1 MMATRI
7 GKLSIRWPSALHAVA
22 AAARVG
28 LVALAIAVLGVTPAR
43 AGVADPTLLPVA
55 TTSQVPLTSAYNG
68 LGVPSMAAGTSYADP
83 TTHAKIYKLT
93 SGSYP
98 VASAHWGHDYA
109 DGGDEISLP
118 YNGSTRAVLVHQN
131 ANSGGPYFLVDFTP
145 GVGVSNPRQLTG
157 PLAPWID
164 LAFTFSNNPA
174 TPYYAY
180 VASGGGSGGGTI
192 RRFDIRTMT
201 EAPGNGWPKTD
212 IDPVWLHQSEND
224 GLFTWL
230 RGANGRT
237 AVGYEPS
244 TGTLKAYTNAGL
256 NEPRIDRAGRYI
268 GLAFDSPWGANYIW
282 DWNTNTITWTTPG
295 DPGPAFG
302 HVASLRRRWLGVDW
316 NLSFPDEFSMWT
328 SDVPNSLVHIG
339 GPAPGTLVHGSGNW
353 IQHPADLNDQ
363 WAAFLT
369 YGALQ
374 PTGAAWLAPGGI
386 VLITP
391 NGQRRLLGHSYNTT
405 SDYNYLSFAKFSSDG
420 QYLIFTSDMNGTGRS
435 DVFLAEL
442 PQSGGITPPPST
454 YSLGVLR
461 AGSGAGTVTSAPSGI
476 SCGAT
481 CSATFTS
488 GTAVVLTA
496 TPDSSSTLASWSGCG
511 SVLGAQCSVTL
522 TSAKTVTATFQPL
535 SARLTISKTG
545 TGTGTVTSPTGISCG
560 TVCSQDLTR
569 GTTVTLTAT
578 AATGSTYTGWS
589 GGGCGGT
596 GTCAVQLMADTTITA
611 TFGGAASTDTT
622 RPTASITAPA
632 AGQSVSGTVTV
643 TASATDNVGVV
654 GVQFKLDGGNLGA
667 EVATAPYA
675 VSWNTTTAAAGTHAL
690 TAVARDAAG
699 NTTTSASVSVTVGSG
714 TVASSGL
721 VGYWKFDDASGTTA
735 TDSSGAGN
743 TGTLVNGPTWTTGK
757 VGSALAFDG
766 LSEYVNVPS
775 TAALNAFP
783 LTVAVWLKTST
794 ASGVRGVVTKYTGGA
809 YNGYDVFLSNGNL
822 CAWYIRDTANFVYDG
837 SGCPF
842 NVAGYNDNQ
851 WHHVVYVVDAAG
863 GRLYVDGVQ
872 KGSLGWTGSA
882 GAPTTTQP
890 VQIGR
895 YPGAFGGAEYFP
907 GLLDDVRIYNTALS
921 TSDVLALSTAATS
934 SGAGEPITWTNL
946 VNVTATG
953 NSLAKTGGCDGCA
966 DAGANSLQSIGS
978 IGGYVAFTAS
988 EPNTLRILGLT
999 GNVSGTGSNGIK
1011 FGIRLQAGIAEVR
1024 EKGVYKTDT
1033 TFLPGDVFRIQVK
1046 ANKVVTY
1053 HKNGTLFYTSTL
1065 AASFPLRVDTSLNSL
1080 GATLDKV
1087 VFSKTP

>member
-1 MMATRI
+1 MATRI
-7 GKLSIRWPSALHAVA
+7 GKLSIRRPSALHAVA

-28 LVALAIAVLGVTPAR
+28 LVALAIAILGVTPAR
-43 AGVADPTLLPVA
+43 AGVPDPTLLPVA
-55 TTSQVPLTSAYNG
+55 TTSQAPLTSAYNA

-83 TTHAKIYKLT
+83 TTHVKIYKLT

-98 VASAHWGHDYA
+98 VASGHWGHDYP
-109 DGGDEISLP
+109 DGGDEVSLP

-131 ANSGGPYFLVDFTP
+131 GGTGGPYFLVDFTP
-145 GVGVSNPRQLTG
+145 GAGVSNPRQLTG
-157 PLAPWID
+157 TLAPWID
-164 LAFTFSNNPA
+164 LAFSFSNNPA

-201 EAPGNGWPKTD
+201 EAPGNGWPRTD
-212 IDPVWLHQSEND
+212 IDPIWLHQSEND

-230 RGANGRT
+230 RGANGHT

-244 TGTLKAYTNAGL
+244 TGTLKTYTNAGL

-268 GLAFDSPWGANYIW
+268 GLAFDNPWGANYIW
-282 DWNTNTITWTTPG
+282 DWNTNTIAWTTPG
-295 DPGPAFG
+295 DPGPDFG

-316 NLSFPDEFSMWT
+316 NLSFPDQFSMWT
-328 SDVPNSLVHIG
+328 SDVPNSLTHIG

-369 YGALQ
+369 YGVLQ
-374 PTGAAWLAPGGI
+374 PTEPAAWLAPGGI
-386 VLITP
+386 ILITP
-391 NGQRRLLGHSYNTT
+391 NGQRRLLGHAYNTT
-405 SDYNYLSFAKFSSDG
+405 SDYTYFSFAKFSSDG
-420 QYLIFTSDMNGTGRS
+420 QYLLFTSDMNGTGRS

-442 PQSGGITPPPST
+442 PQSGGTTPPPST

-461 AGSGAGTVTSAPSGI
+461 AGSGSGTVTSVPSGI

-481 CSATFTS
+481 CSASFTS
-488 GTAVVLTA
+488 GASVVLTA

-511 SVLGAQCSVTL
+511 TVLGAQCTVTL
-522 TSAKTVTATFQPL
+522 TGAQIVTATFQPL
-535 SARLTISKTG
+535 SARLTISKAG

-560 TVCSQDLTR
+560 TVCSQVVNV
-569 GTTVTLTAT
+569 GTTVSLTAA

-589 GGGCGGT
+589 GGGCSGT
-596 GTCAVQLMADTTITA
+596 GTCTAQLMADTTITA
-611 TFGGAASTDTT
+611 TFGGASTDATA
-622 RPTASITAPA
+622 PTASITAPA

-643 TASATDNVGVV
+643 TASASDNTGVV
-654 GVQFKLDGGNLGA
+654 GVQFKLDGANLGA
-667 EVATAPYA
+667 EVTAAPYA
-675 VSWNTTTAAAGTHAL
+675 VSWNTTTAAAGTHTL

-699 NTTTSASVSVTVGSG
+699 NTTTSASVGVTVGSG
-714 TVASSGL
+714 TVASPGL

-735 TDSSGAGN
+735 VDSSGVGN

-757 VGSALAFDG
+757 IGSALAFNG
-766 LSEYVNVPS
+766 LSNYVSVASKP
-775 TAALNAFP
+775 ALNAFP
-783 LTVAVWLKTST
+783 LTVGVWLKTST
-794 ASGVRGVVTKYTGGA
+794 ADGVRGVVTKYNGGV
-809 YNGYDVFLSNGNL
+809 YNGYNVFLNNGNL
-822 CAWYIRDTANFVYDG
+822 CAWYIRDTSNFVYDG

-842 NVAGYNDNQ
+842 NVPGYNDNQ

-882 GAPTTTQP
+882 GAPTTTEP

-895 YPGAFGGAEYFP
+895 YTGAFNGVEYFP

-921 TSDVLALSTAATS
+921 ASDVLALATGATSTAA
-934 SGAGEPITWTNL
+934 GEPVTWTNL
-946 VNVTATG
+946 VNVTASG

-978 IGGYVAFTAS
+978 IGGYVQFTAS
-988 EPNTLRILGLT
+988 EPGTLRVLGLT
-999 GNVSGTGSNGIK
+999 GNVNGTGSTGIK
-1011 FGIRLQAGIAEVR
+1011 FAIRLQAGIAEVR
-1024 EKGVYKTDT
+1024 EKGAYRTDT
-1033 TFLPGDVFRIQVK
+1033 TFVPGDVFRIQVK
-1046 ANKVVTY
+1046 ANKVVKY
-1053 HKNGTLFYTSTL
+1053 YKNDTLFYTSTQ
-1065 AASFPLRVDTSLNSL
+1065 AASFPLRVDTSLNTL